1 MGQGPAL
8 TASAEAK
15 AAKTGELEAATEDPQ
30 VVLQWSRLDVEQQR
44 FLSGTAAPNPIVAAT
59 EGDKWDLM
67 GCNALPGTN
76 GDWYWGL

>member
-30 VVLQWSRLDVEQQR
+30 VVLQWSRLDVEQMGFR
-44 FLSGTAAPNPIVAAT
+44 NSGS
-59 EGDKWDLM
+59 
-67 GCNALPGTN
+67 
-76 GDWYWGL
+76 